1 MSNILEN
8 GVIDTDVSVAQILYV
23 KKKREERRKAERIR
37 KLNRLKLRIGQAL
50 AAALFSIVS
59 VMMIACVVTGAMYLS
74 GGLR

>member
-8 GVIDTDVSVAQILYV
+8 GVIDTDVSVGQILHV

-50 AAALFSIVS
+50 AVALFVIIS
-59 VMMIACVVTGAMYLS
+59 VMLITCVVTGAMYLS
-74 GGLR
+74 GGIR

>member
-50 AAALFSIVS
+50 AAALFVIIS
-59 VMMIACVVTGAMYLS
+59 VMLITCVVTGAMYLT

>member
-1 MSNILEN
+1 MSNILESET
-8 GVIDTDVSVAQILYV
+8 IDTDVSVAQILYV

-50 AAALFSIVS
+50 AVALFVIIS
-59 VMMIACVVTGAMYLS
+59 VMLITCVVTGAMYLS

>member
-8 GVIDTDVSVAQILYV
+8 GVIDTDVSVGQILHV

-50 AAALFSIVS
+50 AAALFVIIS
-59 VMMIACVVTGAMYLS
+59 VMLITCVVTGAMYLT

>member
-23 KKKREERRKAERIR
+23 KKKREERRKAEHIR

-50 AAALFSIVS
+50 AVTLFVIIS
-59 VMMIACVVTGAMYLS
+59 VMLITCVVTGAMYLS
-74 GGLR
+74 GGIR

>member
-1 MSNILEN
+1 MSNILESET
-8 GVIDTDVSVAQILYV
+8 IDTDVSVGQILYV

-50 AAALFSIVS
+50 AVTLFVIIS
-59 VMMIACVVTGAMYLS
+59 VMLITCVVTGAMYLS

>member
-50 AAALFSIVS
+50 AVTLFVIIS
-59 VMMIACVVTGAMYLS
+59 VMLITCVVTGAMYLS
-74 GGLR
+74 GGLK

>member
-23 KKKREERRKAERIR
+23 KKKREERRKAEHIR

-50 AAALFSIVS
+50 AVALFVIIS
-59 VMMIACVVTGAMYLS
+59 VMLITCVVTGAMYLS
-74 GGLR
+74 GGIR

>member
-1 MSNILEN
+1 MSNILESET
-8 GVIDTDVSVAQILYV
+8 IDTDVSVGQILYV

-50 AAALFSIVS
+50 AVALFVIIS
-59 VMMIACVVTGAMYLS
+59 VMLITCVVTGAMYLS

>member
-8 GVIDTDVSVAQILYV
+8 GVIDTDVSVGQILYV

-50 AAALFSIVS
+50 AVTLFVIIS
-59 VMMIACVVTGAMYLS
+59 VMLITCVVTGAMYLS

>member
-50 AAALFSIVS
+50 AVALFVIIS
-59 VMMIACVVTGAMYLS
+59 VMLITCVVTGAMYLS
-74 GGLR
+74 GGLK

>member
-50 AAALFSIVS
+50 AVALFVIIS
-59 VMMIACVVTGAMYLS
+59 VMLITCVVTGAMYLS

>member
-1 MSNILEN
+1 MSNILES
-8 GVIDTDVSVAQILYV
+8 GIIDTDVSVAQILYV

-50 AAALFSIVS
+50 AVALFVIIS
-59 VMMIACVVTGAMYLS
+59 VMLITCVVTGAMYLS

>member
-50 AAALFSIVS
+50 AVTLFVIIS
-59 VMMIACVVTGAMYLS
+59 VMLITCVVTGAMYLS
-74 GGLR
+74 GGIR

>member
-23 KKKREERRKAERIR
+23 KKKREERRKAEHIR

-59 VMMIACVVTGAMYLS
+59 VMLITCVVTGAMYLS
-74 GGLR
+74 GGIR

>member
-1 MSNILEN
+1 MSNILES
-8 GVIDTDVSVAQILYV
+8 GIIDTDVSVAQILYV

-50 AAALFSIVS
+50 AVALFGIIS
-59 VMMIACVVTGAMYLS
+59 VMLITCVVTGAMYLS

>member
-8 GVIDTDVSVAQILYV
+8 GVIDTDVSVGQILHV

-50 AAALFSIVS
+50 AVTLFVIIS
-59 VMMIACVVTGAMYLS
+59 VMLITCVVTGAMYLS
-74 GGLR
+74 GGIR

>member
-50 AAALFSIVS
+50 AVALFVIIS
-59 VMMIACVVTGAMYLS
+59 VMLITCVVTGAMYLS
-74 GGLR
+74 GGIR